1 MLLYA
6 NAPDLDQLSA
16 LEVQLK
22 QEKGMNNKFK
32 NQPKILTSKID
43 SLTKI
48 EITRNN
54 SNKF

>member
-43 SLTKI
+43 SLKKI
-48 EITRNN
+48 EIIRNN